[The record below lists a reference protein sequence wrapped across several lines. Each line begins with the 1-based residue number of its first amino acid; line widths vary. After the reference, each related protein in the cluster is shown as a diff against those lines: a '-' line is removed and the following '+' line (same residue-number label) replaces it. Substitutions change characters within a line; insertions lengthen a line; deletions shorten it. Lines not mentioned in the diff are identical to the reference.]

1 MRQSYKKFQHMNGLS
16 VSEKSQTFPMSFD
29 NFDFISQQQ
38 ERQYKSI
45 DLSIFKAMQLLKLLK
60 QVKNLYAFTI
70 KISGTGRGRGRGCRA
85 GRTEGRMRCLRMEHC
100 KTWEQRFVPHVGA
113 RLRTIVYKFLMS
125 FICSYYY
132 NPHQVYQRMQQKNE
146 TEQ

>member
-1 MRQSYKKFQHMNGLS
+1 
-16 VSEKSQTFPMSFD
+16 MSFD

-70 KISGTGRGRGRGCRA
+70 KITGTGRGRGRGCRA

-113 RLRTIVYKFLMS
+113 KTQNYCV
-125 FICSYYY
+125 
-132 NPHQVYQRMQQKNE
+132 QVSDELYMLLLLQSSPGLPANA
-146 TEQ
+146 TEE